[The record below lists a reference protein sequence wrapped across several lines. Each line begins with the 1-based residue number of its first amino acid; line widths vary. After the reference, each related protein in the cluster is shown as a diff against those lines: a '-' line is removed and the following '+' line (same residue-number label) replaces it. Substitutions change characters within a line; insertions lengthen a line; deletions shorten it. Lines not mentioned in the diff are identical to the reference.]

1 MASIKG
7 TAVDASLRYVR
18 ERFGE
23 AALGR
28 VLDALPEADRGALG
42 GSVLASSWYP
52 MDALLRFMQ
61 EAERQL
67 GPQEP
72 DLVRRMGRAS
82 SEYSLKGIYRIFF
95 KVGSPEFIIA
105 RAAPVFSSYYDTGQM
120 KVVESVPGH
129 ATMELVGFA
138 AARQFCERVHG
149 WMQRTLELS
158 GARNVRL
165 AHSSCVHRGDAA
177 CRFEAIWD

>member
-1 MASIKG
+1 MANIKG

-23 AALGR
+23 ATLDR
-28 VLDALPEADRGALG
+28 VLAALPEADRAALG
-42 GSVLASSWYP
+42 HGVLASSWYP
-52 MDALLRFMQ
+52 MAAFLRFMQ

-67 GPQEP
+67 GPQES
-72 DLVRRMGRAS
+72 DLLRRMGRAS
-82 SEYSLKGIYRIFF
+82 SDYALRGIYKIFF

-129 ATMELVGFA
+129 AEMELIGFGG
-138 AARQFCERVHG
+138 AREFCERVHG
-149 WMQRTLELS
+149 WMERTLELS

-165 AHSSCVHRGDAA
+165 AHTACVHRGEAV
-177 CRFEAIWD
+177 CRFEAIWG

>member
-1 MASIKG
+1 MANIKG

-23 AALGR
+23 ATLDR
-28 VLDALPEADRGALG
+28 VLAALPETDRAALG
-42 GSVLASSWYP
+42 QGVLASSWYP
-52 MDALLRFMQ
+52 MDAFLHFMQ

-72 DLVRRMGRAS
+72 DLLRRMGRAS
-82 SEYSLKGIYRIFF
+82 SDYALKGIYKIFF

-105 RAAPVFSSYYDTGQM
+105 RAAPVFSSYYDTGQI
-120 KVVESVPGH
+120 KVVESVSGH
-129 ATMELVGFA
+129 AEMELVGFA
-138 AARQFCERVHG
+138 GAREFCERVHG
-149 WMQRTLELS
+149 WMERTLELS

-165 AHSSCVHRGDAA
+165 AHTACVHRGEAA
-177 CRFEAIWD
+177 CRFEAIWG